1 MPNSR
6 RWSGASVP
14 CRIEWRTSRW
24 LLILLGAMA
33 PLAALAV
40 LFSDLPRLMAWPLAA
55 FAAGYSA
62 WLVRRE
68 HLRPAHALVVSTD
81 GMTVT
86 VDGCDVE
93 AFAVQWRGPLAFA
106 SWRDSAGGQRRLVWW
121 PDTLPVASR
130 RELRL
135 AALAP
140 RDPREAHSVA
150 T

>member
-1 MPNSR
+1 
-6 RWSGASVP
+6 
-14 CRIEWRTSRW
+14 
-24 LLILLGAMA
+24 MA

-40 LFSDLPRLMAWPLAA
+40 LFSDLPRLVAWPLAV
-55 FAAGYSA
+55 FAAGHA
-62 WLVRRE
+62 ARLLHRE
-68 HLRPAHALVVSTD
+68 HIRPGHALVISTD
-81 GMTVT
+81 GMMVA
-86 VDGCDVE
+86 VDDCDVE

-106 SWRDSAGGQRRLVWW
+106 SWRDSTGGLRRLVWW